1 MDITRIRALRGPNLW
16 SRHTC
21 IEAIVNCKGDE
32 NAIERLIGFEPRLRA
47 LFPTIGELHPIVL
60 GQPLALAHVLEN
72 AAVALQA
79 QAGCAVNFGHT
90 SRTIDEGVYQVTFQY
105 SEEAVGRRAVELAK
119 ELIDAAQGN
128 AAFDATAA

>member
-1 MDITRIRALRGPNLW
+1 MRAAFGGSNVMEVTRTRALRGPNLW

-21 IEAIVNCKGDE
+21 IEAIVRCDAE
-32 NAIERLIGFEPRLRA
+32 ESAIERLPGFERRLRA

-72 AAVALQA
+72 AAIALQA

-90 SRTIDEGVYQVTFQY
+90 SPTVEDGVYQ
-105 SEEAVGRRAVELAK
+105 
-119 ELIDAAQGN
+119 
-128 AAFDATAA
+128 